1 MKTRL
6 IPILTAALAAGTTIT
21 AFADLPQLDSAKF
34 AYKYEMVALPTVEDV
49 DNSGKP
55 DFAGGGS
62 WFTLGTGTNVGTCS
76 MDMSGGQY
84 LKADANSNGATGD
97 VWRVMNATAGA
108 GGTGYTVE
116 VRVKV
121 TESTGSI
128 GAFLLNASTGDS
140 TINSWLVFRT
150 DSLYWGNGTDRKI
163 VDIDATAWH
172 TYRIVREPGS
182 LYHSVYVDGVLVAD
196 DLPNGISASVNR
208 IILGSTGGAYKG
220 KGQIA
225 WLRFTKGAYAPVD
238 EKAFIKQNRLQSDK
252 FNVKYEMD
260 ASDSRLSPTA
270 GTASDWKTTIDNR
283 LFTNGGV
290 SMADGILSVTTAG
303 YPAYWATTDTAW
315 KNLVG
320 ANTPYTVEFKIK
332 VNSANGADRAIN
344 LTTGS
349 AGAVGNLFVGAN
361 SVQWSPNMTKY
372 KETFVTLDTSDNT
385 DKFHTF
391 RIAYDGATRHGFTVW
406 RDGIVIGEYLV
417 DCTNYYKFS
426 GNALGIVRFGKAGE
440 FNDGSF
446 NVNYVR
452 WEIGGV
458 YPPDNRKGMKV
469 ILR

>member
-1 MKTRL
+1 MKTII
-6 IPILTAALAAGTTIT
+6 IPILTVAAATGSAFT
-21 AFADLPQLDSAKF
+21 AFADLEQRDSSQF
-34 AYKYEMVALPTVEDV
+34 DYKYEMVESPTAQDV
-49 DNSGKP
+49 DKSGYP

-62 WFTLGTGTNVGTCS
+62 WFTLGTGVNVGSCS
-76 MDMSGGQY
+76 MVMSGGQY
-84 LKADANSNGATGD
+84 LKADAASSGATGD
-97 VWRVMNATAGA
+97 VWRVMNATAGE

-116 VRVKV
+116 ARVKV

-182 LYHSVYVDGVLVAD
+182 IYHSLYVDGVLVTN

-208 IILGSTGGAYKG
+208 IILGSTGSAYKG

-225 WLRFTKGAYAPVD
+225 WLRFHKGAYAPVD

-252 FNVKYEMD
+252 FDVKYEMD

-270 GTASDWKTTIDNR
+270 GTASDWKTTVDNR
-283 LFTNGGV
+283 GGGV
-290 SMADGILSVTTAG
+290 SMADGILSVTTGG
-303 YPAYWATTDTAW
+303 YPAYWDTTDAAW

-332 VNSANGADRAIN
+332 VDLANAADRAIQ
-344 LTTGS
+344 LLTGS
-349 AGAVGNLFVGAN
+349 AGTVGNLFVGAN
-361 SVQWSPNMTKY
+361 SVQWSPDMTKN

-426 GNALGIVRFGKAGE
+426 GNALGIVRFGKAGG

-446 NVNYVR
+446 NVNYIR
-452 WEIGGV
+452 WKIGGV
-458 YPPDNRKGMKV
+458 YPPDTRKGMMVV
-469 ILR
+469 IR